1 MSGQAGASTELQITP
16 EMIEAGAAII
26 REWASS
32 DEWSGR
38 DAAKRVLELYERA
51 ALSTTIGNLSA
62 SS

>member
-38 DAAKRVLELYERA
+38 DAAKRVLYRK
-51 ALSTTIGNLSA
+51 
-62 SS
+62 